1 MLIHADLTQRA
12 VVHTD
17 TMEWL
22 ASPSP
27 GIERRM
33 LDRDGGEVARAT
45 SIVRYA
51 AGAVFPYHVHG
62 GGEEFLVLEG
72 LFLDEHGRY
81 PAGTYVRNPVGT
93 SHWPAA
99 GPQGATL
106 LVKLRQMDPADT
118 AQVRIDTRAAQ
129 FSAGPVPGLTVLP
142 LHAFGSERVSLVR
155 WAPNIRFMLHAHPG
169 GEEIFVLDGAV
180 EDDEGRYMAG
190 SWLRNPP
197 GSHHEPFSLDGC
209 LLYVKI
215 GHLPAVTA

>member
-1 MLIHADLTQRA
+1 MKLHADLTQRA

-17 TMEWL
+17 LLEWV

-62 GGEEFLVLEG
+62 GGEEFLVLQG
-72 LFLDEHGRY
+72 VFLDEYGRY

-93 SHWPAA
+93 SHQPAA

-106 LVKLRQMDPADT
+106 LVKLRQMDPGDM
-118 AQVRIDTRAAQ
+118 AQVRIDTRTAD
-129 FSAGPVPGLTVLP
+129 FTAGPVPGLSVLP
-142 LHAFGSERVSLVR
+142 LHTFGSESVSLVR
-155 WAPNIRFMLHAHPG
+155 FAPHVQLTPQAPPG
-169 GEEIFVLDGAV
+169 GREFLVLEGEVFDEHGSYPAGAWVRSPHLFAQTPYTKSAGALLFVKA
-180 EDDEGRYMAG
+180 
-190 SWLRNPP
+190 
-197 GSHHEPFSLDGC
+197 
-209 LLYVKI
+209 
-215 GHLPAVTA
+215 GHLPAA